1 MKISVIGAYGNAGN
15 LIAKEA
21 ERKGHEVTAIVRQK
35 RNDDFK
41 HILEKDLMSLTKE
54 NLKEFDAVVNAVSAW
69 TEETFDI
76 HTTGL
81 SHLANLLEDTDTKL
95 LMVGGAGTL
104 YINKEHSLQVMD
116 QPDFP
121 NEIKPLGKA
130 LGANLN
136 RLRSF
141 SNLRWT
147 YVTPAFELDVNGAR
161 TGKYIIGGEEYFTN
175 EKGESYISYEDFA
188 IAFVKI
194 IENDYVRRRISV
206 IGE

>member
-1 MKISVIGAYGNAGN
+1 MKIAVIGAHGNAGN

-35 RNDDFK
+35 RNDNFER
-41 HILEKDLMSLTKE
+41 ILEKDLM
-54 NLKEFDAVVNAVSAW
+54 NLNKADFAGFDAVVNAVSAW

-81 SHLANLLEDTDTKL
+81 SHLANLLEGTETKL

-104 YINKEHSLQVMD
+104 YINKSHSLQVMD
-116 QPDFP
+116 QADFP
-121 NEIKPLGKA
+121 DELKPLGKV
-130 LGANLN
+130 LSANLN

-147 YVTPAFELDVNGAR
+147 YVTPVFELDIDGAR

-175 EKGESYISYEDFA
+175 EKCESYISYADFA
-188 IAFVKI
+188 MAFVEI
-194 IENDYVRRRISV
+194 IENDYVRKRVSV